1 MVVSLQS
8 HSQGLPHLQILVT
21 RSTWSRETNTTN
33 GHLLEAGQ
41 VVEQSLISSRPF
53 KLVERGRLCM
63 SRAWENE
70 ANKKILACSFV
81 QNDASTIMRSI
92 TGLLQSLLVSQ
103 AIPFT
108 KGVACETKCYML
120 QCQNAKDDEDLSKL
134 SLTARSRMVWTLSH
148 PFTATL
154 RTFSRLSACNLESIC
169 MREYD

>member
-8 HSQGLPHLQILVT
+8 HSQLGAPPPPDFG
-21 RSTWSRETNTTN
+21 RSQYWKQGNEHCKWSLTGGRTGRGTKPSFQ
-33 GHLLEAGQ
+33 AG
-41 VVEQSLISSRPF
+41 F
-53 KLVERGRLCM
+53 KLVDRGRLCM

-103 AIPFT
+103 ATPFA

-134 SLTARSRMVWTLSH
+134 SLTARSRMV
-148 PFTATL
+148 
-154 RTFSRLSACNLESIC
+154 
-169 MREYD
+169 